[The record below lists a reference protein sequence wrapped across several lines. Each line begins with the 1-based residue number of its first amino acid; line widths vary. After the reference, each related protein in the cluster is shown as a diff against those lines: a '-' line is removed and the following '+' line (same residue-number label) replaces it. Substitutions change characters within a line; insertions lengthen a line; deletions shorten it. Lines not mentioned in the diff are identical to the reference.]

1 MKSLVIA
8 PVLPADSG
16 NGLAMRAGM
25 FVEALHQLGE
35 VDVLVLP
42 VAGKLGEASLCRRLG
57 IRPTIIEISGRGDTH
72 YAMLRGL
79 ADPRARLEAFR
90 RYGRPSLSAAL
101 SVSVLGDVRHYLAG
115 RRFDMVHVARSY
127 LLPVTGVFGEAPV
140 NTLSTD
146 LDEDDVETYRRIGA
160 LHGLRG
166 NDGAKAWA
174 EAEALSFERQ
184 TAHWLPRADL
194 VFIATEKERDTI
206 LARYGVRPIVAANA
220 VAPPA
225 SLPSR
230 RAQPGALLF
239 VGGFGYLPNLDA
251 ALWILDEILP
261 RLREQSGRPVSLTL
275 VGRNAPREL
284 VERAAAMNAMVLE
297 NAEDLA
303 PLYGDAGIAL
313 VPLRA
318 GGGSRIKLLE
328 AAAYGVPVVATSIG
342 AENSG
347 MEDGRDL
354 WIADT
359 PDEMARA
366 CITIWRDP
374 SEAERRAD
382 NAKAR
387 VVAEYSRTAAISTLK
402 RHFASRTPQVDA

>member
-35 VDVLVLP
+35 VEVLVLP
-42 VAGKLGEASLCRRLG
+42 VAGDVGEAALCRRLG

-79 ADPRARLEAFR
+79 ANPHARLEAFR
-90 RYGRPSLSAAL
+90 RYGRPSLSAPL
-101 SVSVLGDVRHYLAG
+101 SVPVLSDVRSHLAR
-115 RRFDMVHVARSY
+115 RRFDMVHIARSY
-127 LLPVTGVFGEAPV
+127 LLPVIDALGEA
-140 NTLSTD
+140 TAGAISAD
-146 LDEDDVETYRRIGA
+146 LDEDDAETYRRIGA

-166 NDGAKAWA
+166 NDAAKAWA
-174 EAEALSFERQ
+174 EAEALAFERQ

-194 VFIATEKERDTI
+194 VFIATGKERDAI
-206 LARYGVRPIVAANA
+206 LARHGVRPVVSANA
-220 VAPPA
+220 VALPT
-225 SLPSR
+225 SLPAR
-230 RAQPGALLF
+230 RAESGTLLF

-251 ALWILDEILP
+251 ALWALDEVLP
-261 RLREQSGRPVSLTL
+261 RLRERSGHPVSLTL
-275 VGRNAPREL
+275 VGRNAPGEL
-284 VERAAAMNAMVLE
+284 VERAASLDATVLD
-297 NAEDLA
+297 NVEDLA
-303 PLYGDAGIAL
+303 PLYAGAGIAL

-318 GGGSRIKLLE
+318 GGGTRIKLLE
-328 AAAYGVPVVATSIG
+328 AAAHGVPIVATSIG

-359 PDEMARA
+359 PEEMARA
-366 CITIWRDP
+366 CVTIWDDP
-374 SEAERRAD
+374 PEAERRAA

-387 VVAEYSRTAAISTLK
+387 VAAAYSRTAAISTLK
-402 RHFASRTPQVDA
+402 RRFASRTPQVNA